1 MTKEEQARLQKEHE
15 AKYMKYM
22 ADFESFGGDFSS
34 CSGNC
39 SSCSSTCDS
48 KNQKKAENDTKQVDG
63 KTPKKAQ
70 RIVAIFSGKGGTGKS
85 VATCLLAD
93 KLQKMGKKVAV
104 LDADLE
110 NPSIH
115 YLYGK
120 LEPCNSDSKQLIP
133 MTADSGVQFIS
144 MGNVEKDA
152 TQPLLGYGKD
162 IAEGALYFYLNVKWP
177 EDLDFMLVDMP
188 SGVGDVPLQIGTI
201 LPFDG
206 AVCIS
211 NPSDLCDFLALKS
224 VNLMR
229 MIMIPVLGV
238 VENKTVLALEDGQVR
253 MGTDPQEHAKALD
266 LPLLAAVPLNLELS
280 VMADFGRISDADV
293 PELDSVA
300 ELLAK

>member
-104 LDADLE
+104 PGRGFGESLHSLSLRQAGAL
-110 NPSIH
+110 
-115 YLYGK
+115 
-120 LEPCNSDSKQLIP
+120 QLRLRAGSIP

-144 MGNVEKDA
+144 MGNVGKGRLPSPL
-152 TQPLLGYGKD
+152 TQLWQGHCRGRAVFLPQCEMAGGSGLYAGGYALRRGRCTPAD
-162 IAEGALYFYLNVKWP
+162 WHDPSLRRRSLYFQP
-177 EDLDFMLVDMP
+177 
-188 SGVGDVPLQIGTI
+188 
-201 LPFDG
+201 
-206 AVCIS
+206 A
-211 NPSDLCDFLALKS
+211 
-224 VNLMR
+224 
-229 MIMIPVLGV
+229 
-238 VENKTVLALEDGQVR
+238 
-253 MGTDPQEHAKALD
+253 
-266 LPLLAAVPLNLELS
+266 
-280 VMADFGRISDADV
+280 RISAT
-293 PELDSVA
+293 SWR
-300 ELLAK
+300 